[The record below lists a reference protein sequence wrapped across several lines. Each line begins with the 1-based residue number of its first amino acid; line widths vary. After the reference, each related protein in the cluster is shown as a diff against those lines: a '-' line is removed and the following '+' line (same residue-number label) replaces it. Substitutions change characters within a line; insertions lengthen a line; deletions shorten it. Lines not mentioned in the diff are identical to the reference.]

1 MHSEAL
7 VGLLGELP
15 GTEVSVAAGA
25 VTVTIPAI
33 GDAVT
38 LAIRDVLGFEQVIVP
53 TGDPGLELGVRRGHE
68 ELPLI
73 ITVDDVVFMPAYAA
87 DMLVPGAEVRV
98 PATPH
103 LIAYSEMHRDV
114 RALGRA
120 VDAQGAEFDDD
131 ILAATLLVH
140 RCFLAGAVRVGLWP
154 VRVAAWWEY
163 TYARVG
169 SRLALGPFR
178 PDPAWDRLMADVT
191 RARASSAQPVHQ
203 E

>member
-15 GTEVSVAAGA
+15 GTEVTVRAGK
-25 VTVTIPAI
+25 VNVHIPAI
-33 GDAVT
+33 GDT
-38 LAIRDVLGFEQVIVP
+38 LRLAIRDVLGFEQIIVP
-53 TGDPGLELGVRRGHE
+53 TGDPGLELGIRRGHE

-73 ITVDDVVFMPAYAA
+73 VTVDDVVFMPAYAA
-87 DMLVPGAEVRV
+87 DMLAPGAEVRV
-98 PATPH
+98 PASPD

-120 VDAQGAEFDDD
+120 VQAGAEFDDD

-154 VRVAAWWEY
+154 VRVAAWWEFCH
-163 TYARVG
+163 AAVG
-169 SRLALGPFR
+169 DRLPLGPFR
-178 PDPAWDRLMADVT
+178 PDPTFDQLLADVAQ
-191 RARASSAQPVHQ
+191 ARRQTIQPARQ
-203 E
+203 D